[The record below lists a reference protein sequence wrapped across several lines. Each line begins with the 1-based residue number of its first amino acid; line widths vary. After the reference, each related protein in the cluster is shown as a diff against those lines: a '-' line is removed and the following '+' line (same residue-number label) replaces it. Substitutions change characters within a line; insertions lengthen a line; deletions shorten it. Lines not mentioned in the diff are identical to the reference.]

1 MAHRDLKPEN
11 LLLKE
16 NTESIHV
23 KIADF
28 GFAKVDRGDLITP
41 QFTPYYASP
50 QVDDYNLVHHTY
62 CTSRKN
68 SLKLIELCSINKVSL
83 V

>member
-16 NTESIHV
+16 NTENIHV

-50 QVDDYNLVHHTY
+50 QVRYFSLILSQEVLSGGGRTLPKLVFA
-62 CTSRKN
+62 
-68 SLKLIELCSINKVSL
+68 
-83 V
+83 